1 MTVAAEIAEGSL
13 PLRDELDEAFAQA
26 VARGQAKLEAFWEV
40 YPAAD
45 DGVTEDT
52 SSVRSRAH
60 RQAAKLT
67 PRIQFLR
74 AERAAQF
81 DDAPERLD
89 EKAVGALMD
98 EAVAALRTCLIAAE
112 AAHAPASEL
121 SNIRT
126 QIVVVAGYSER
137 LNVQRDER
145 PIERPGKADSMLAAG
160 LARLHLCTCGDRP

>member
-1 MTVAAEIAEGSL
+1 MTIDDEIVEGSL
-13 PLRDELDEAFAQA
+13 SLHDELDEAFAQA
-26 VARGQAKLEAFWEV
+26 VARGQAKLEAFREV

-60 RQAAKLT
+60 RQAAKFAQ
-67 PRIQFLR
+67 RIQFLR

-81 DDAPERLD
+81 DDAPEQLD
-89 EKAVGALMD
+89 ERAVGSLMD

-121 SNIRT
+121 SGIRS

-137 LNVQRDER
+137 LNVQRDNH
-145 PIERPGKADSMLAAG
+145 PIEPLGKVSSLLADG
-160 LARLHLCTCGDRP
+160 LARLQLCACGDRP